1 MNFLVKILNMFESY
15 CYKNNKILIAGWTA
29 SGSTFIYQTAK
40 LLELEVDKAHGF
52 VPGKNYFL
60 KIFTIRDPR
69 DIITSNA
76 KRVSKEILE
85 NFGREEALKKE
96 LFRFLNENYRKDY
109 YKALKDIRTL
119 IIKYE
124 LFMPNKKEDVLVSF
138 IAHQFGIQINEK
150 KINDILKETSIEKN
164 KKRASGMVDF
174 ETWDEESSI
183 HGDHIT
189 SDGNTGSWRSFFT
202 EDFVTLF
209 KDKLGDF
216 LIELGYE
223 EDSAWEL
230 NR

>member
-1 MNFLVKILNMFESY
+1 
-15 CYKNNKILIAGWTA
+15 
-29 SGSTFIYQTAK
+29 
-40 LLELEVDKAHGF
+40 
-52 VPGKNYFL
+52 
-60 KIFTIRDPR
+60 
-69 DIITSNA
+69 
-76 KRVSKEILE
+76 
-85 NFGREEALKKE
+85 
-96 LFRFLNENYRKDY
+96 
-109 YKALKDIRTL
+109 
-119 IIKYE
+119 
-124 LFMPNKKEDVLVSF
+124 
-138 IAHQFGIQINEK
+138 
-150 KINDILKETSIEKN
+150 
-164 KKRASGMVDF
+164 MVDF